1 MGALAGGPSERRA
14 KATGP
19 LDTDALVGDRGLWEQ
34 PLGAPLTAL
43 LPAWHPH
50 PAGHVGSHTH
60 FPGGN
65 AAWTRPGRGAD
76 EVLEM

>member
-1 MGALAGGPSERRA
+1 MGALAGGPSEWRA

-34 PLGAPLTAL
+34 PVGAPLAAV

-50 PAGHVGSHTH
+50 PAGHMGSHT
-60 FPGGN
+60 PLSRWKRSLDKAWGG
-65 AAWTRPGRGAD
+65 G
-76 EVLEM
+76 